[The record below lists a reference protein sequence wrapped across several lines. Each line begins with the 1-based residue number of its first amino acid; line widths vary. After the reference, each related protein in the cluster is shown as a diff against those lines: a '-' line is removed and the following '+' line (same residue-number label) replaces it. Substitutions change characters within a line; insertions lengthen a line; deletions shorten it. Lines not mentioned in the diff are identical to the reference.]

1 MKNRSLA
8 FTILASTLFAG
19 CSGGGPPGGGSLA
32 MMPIATA
39 PSTAT
44 TTLATATIAGNLVF
58 VNSASLPV
66 YTFSSDPSSASLCT
80 AGCLAAW
87 PAVSPPAAAL
97 STGFSTFKRSDNGA
111 TQLAYNGKPLY
122 TFVGDSADTAT
133 GAGDVVPDNGSSGA
147 TGTFEL
153 TLATT
158 SATSAPSSAPTSA
171 PPTSAPYSTRR
182 SN

>member
-8 FTILASTLFAG
+8 FTVLASALFAG
-19 CSGGGPPGGGSLA
+19 CSGGGGSSGGGMGS
-32 MMPIATA
+32 MPGPA
-39 PSTAT
+39 PTQPPAAT
-44 TTLATATIAGNLVF
+44 TTLPTATIGGNLVF
-58 VNSASLPV
+58 VNLAQLPV
-66 YTFSSDPSSASLCT
+66 YTFSADPANASVCT

-87 PAVSPPAAAL
+87 PAVSPPAGAL
-97 STGFSTFKRSDNGA
+97 TAGFSTFKRSDNGT
-111 TQLAYNGKPLY
+111 TQLSYNGQALY

-153 TLATT
+153 TPDST
-158 SATSAPSSAPTSA
+158 SATPAPTGM
-171 PPTSAPYSTRR
+171 PTTSPYSIRR